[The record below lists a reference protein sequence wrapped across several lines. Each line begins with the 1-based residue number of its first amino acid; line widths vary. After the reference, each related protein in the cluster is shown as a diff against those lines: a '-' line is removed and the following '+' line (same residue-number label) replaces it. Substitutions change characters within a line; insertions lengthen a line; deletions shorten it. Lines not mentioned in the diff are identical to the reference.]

1 MPSVRQCDG
10 VQGDFSFGDPITGTF
25 FDTTSADF
33 PSEVQP
39 GDALV
44 VVFKWGSADSL
55 TGITDTY
62 GNSYSK
68 LAGIVAAS
76 GSAQAIEIW
85 VATNVAGVISATTKL
100 TLSFE
105 YSGSE
110 PGIYSIGVY
119 DCVGING
126 APVVS
131 NTKDESGSTVSSITG
146 PALSAGAHIALFIAA
161 TNIGVGASATVDS
174 PWVFYSTPSTDTPL
188 AVQIASLVSGGNQ
201 SPTFNEVGGGVQNP
215 ILAEVA
221 FQTTDPFPQPEI
233 TTTSL
238 PNGAANA
245 PYTATLAAT
254 GGTPGYTWSLLSGS
268 LPTGLSLNSSTGV
281 ISGTP
286 TADNLYSFTI
296 QVSDSNNQTAQAAYS
311 IGVGDLFGSWPM
323 YANQFLEDRRR

>member
-10 VQGDFSFGDPITGTF
+10 VQGNFSFGDPIVGTF

-33 PSEVQP
+33 PSEVQQ

-62 GNSYSK
+62 GNTYSK

-76 GSAQAIEIW
+76 GGAQAIEIW
-85 VATNVAGVISATTKL
+85 AATNVAGVISATTKL

-146 PALSAGAHIALFIAA
+146 P
-161 TNIGVGASATVDS
+161 
-174 PWVFYSTPSTDTPL
+174 
-188 AVQIASLVSGGNQ
+188 
-201 SPTFNEVGGGVQNP
+201 
-215 ILAEVA
+215 
-221 FQTTDPFPQPEI
+221 
-233 TTTSL
+233 
-238 PNGAANA
+238 
-245 PYTATLAAT
+245 
-254 GGTPGYTWSLLSGS
+254 
-268 LPTGLSLNSSTGV
+268 
-281 ISGTP
+281 
-286 TADNLYSFTI
+286 
-296 QVSDSNNQTAQAAYS
+296 
-311 IGVGDLFGSWPM
+311 
-323 YANQFLEDRRR
+323 